1 MKGIDIS
8 RHNIIRSF
16 PAIKS
21 QGVDFCVIRAGYGT
35 VVDAK
40 FEAHIKAAKDCGM
53 LVGVYWF
60 CYALNVADAR
70 REAEVCA
77 ETLRGHQLDLPVFY
91 DFEYDT
97 ERYAAKH
104 KMTYN
109 TKLRTDI
116 IETFCAEMTKR
127 GYKAGV
133 YTNPD
138 YWLYKLNSDRLSKYA
153 LWIASYKSKD
163 GKATFDTVLPTD
175 LPPAFQ
181 NAMLWQF
188 GMCKMPKAVGYVDI
202 DYGYGIKPPAPKKT
216 YKVGDKYTIK
226 PGDLYTTGR
235 KVPARLVG
243 KTYTVWQTKPGA
255 VLLKEIVSWVSVC
268 DT

>member
-1 MKGIDIS
+1 MRGIDIS
-8 RHNIIRSF
+8 KHNIIRSF
-16 PAIKS
+16 PALRAEGIE
-21 QGVDFCVIRAGYGT
+21 FCIVRAGYGT
-35 VVDAK
+35 SVDPK
-40 FEAHIKAAKDCGM
+40 FAGYIKSARDAGM

-60 CYALNVADAR
+60 CYARDTVEAR

-77 ETLRGHQLDLPVFY
+77 ETLRGRQLDLPVFY

-97 ERYAAKH
+97 EGYAAKT
-104 KMTYN
+104 KVTY
-109 TKLRTDI
+109 TSKLRTDI
-116 IETFCAEMTKR
+116 IETFCNEITKH

-138 YWLYKLNSDRLSKYA
+138 YWLYKLNADRLSKYA

-202 DYGYGIKPPAPKKT
+202 DYGYGVKPPAPKKT
-216 YKVGDKYTIK
+216 YKVGDTYTVK
-226 PGDLYTTGR
+226 AGDVYTTGR

-243 KTYTVWQTKPGA
+243 KTYTIRQVRTGA
-255 VLLKEIVSWVSVC
+255 VLLAEINSWVTV
-268 DT
+268 

>member
-1 MKGIDIS
+1 MRGIDIS
-8 RHNIIRSF
+8 KHNTIRSF

-40 FEAHIKAAKDCGM
+40 FEAHIRAAKDCGM

-60 CYALNVADAR
+60 CYALDVADAR

-97 ERYAAKH
+97 ERYAAK
-104 KMTYN
+104 N
-109 TKLRTDI
+109 GTKYSAKNRTDI
-116 IETFCAEMTKR
+116 IDTFCAEITKR
-127 GYKAGV
+127 GRKAGV

-138 YWLYKLNSDRLSKYA
+138 YWLYKLERARLKDYP
-153 LWIASYKSKD
+153 LWIAAYVQSD
-163 GKATFDTVLPTD
+163 CKASFGTTSPAD
-175 LPPAFQ
+175 LPPAYK
-181 NAMLWQF
+181 NAMIWQF
-188 GMCKMPKAVGYVDI
+188 GKCKFSKAVGDVDI
-202 DYGYGIKPPAPKKT
+202 NYGYGIKPPAPKKT
-216 YKVGDKYTIK
+216 YKAGDQYTIK

-243 KTYTVWQTKPGA
+243 KTYTVWQVKPGA
-255 VLLKEIVSWVSVC
+255 VLLKEIVSWVAV
-268 DT
+268 

>member
-1 MKGIDIS
+1 MRGIDIS
-8 RHNIIRSF
+8 KHNTIRSF
-16 PAIKS
+16 PALRAE
-21 QGVDFCVIRAGYGT
+21 GVEFCIIRAGYGT
-35 VVDAK
+35 SVDPK
-40 FEAHIKAAKDCGM
+40 FAGYIKSAKDAGM

-60 CYALNVADAR
+60 CYARSIAEAR

-77 ETLRGHQLDLPVFY
+77 NTLTGYKLDLPVFY

-97 ERYAAKH
+97 ERYAAKTQV
-104 KMTYN
+104 KYT
-109 TKLRTDI
+109 TKSRTDI
-116 IETFCAEMTKR
+116 IETFCTEMTKR

-138 YWLYKLNSDRLSKYA
+138 YWLYRLNTDRLSKYA
-153 LWIASYKSKD
+153 LWIASYKNKD

-188 GMCKMPKAVGYVDI
+188 GMCKMPKSVGYVDI
-202 DYGYGIKPPAPKKT
+202 DYGYGVKPPAPKKT
-216 YKVGDKYTIK
+216 YKVGDKCTIK

-243 KTYTVWQTKPGA
+243 KTYTVWQVKPGA
-255 VLLKEIVSWVSVC
+255 VLLKEIVSWVSV
-268 DT
+268 

>member
-1 MKGIDIS
+1 MRGIDIS
-8 RHNIIRSF
+8 EHNIIRSF
-16 PAIKS
+16 PALRAEGIE
-21 QGVDFCVIRAGYGT
+21 FCIVRAGYGT
-35 VVDAK
+35 SVDPK
-40 FEAHIKAAKDCGM
+40 FAGYIKSARDAGM

-60 CYALNVADAR
+60 CYARDTVEAR

-77 ETLRGHQLDLPVFY
+77 NTLNGYKLDLPVFY

-97 ERYAAKH
+97 ERYAAKTQV
-104 KMTYN
+104 KYT

-116 IETFCAEMTKR
+116 IETFCTEITKH

-175 LPPAFQ
+175 LPPAFS
-181 NAMLWQF
+181 NAMIWQF
-188 GMCKMPKAVGYVDI
+188 GMCKMPKAVGNVDI

-216 YKVGDKYTIK
+216 YKVGDKCTIK

-243 KTYTVWQTKPGA
+243 KTYTVWQVKPGA
-255 VLLKEIVSWVSVC
+255 VLLKEIVSWVSV
-268 DT
+268 

>member
-1 MKGIDIS
+1 MRGIDIS
-8 RHNIIRSF
+8 KHNTIRSF

-21 QGVDFCVIRAGYGT
+21 QGVEFCVIRAGYGT

-40 FEAHIKAAKDCGM
+40 LEAHIKAAKDCGM
-53 LVGVYWF
+53 LVGAYWF
-60 CYALNVADAR
+60 CYALDVADAR

-77 ETLRGHQLDLPVFY
+77 ETLHRHQLDLPVFY

-97 ERYAAKH
+97 ERYAEKH
-104 KMTYN
+104 KVTYSP
-109 TKLRTDI
+109 KLRTDI
-116 IETFCAEMTKR
+116 IETFCTEMTKR

-138 YWLYKLNSDRLSKYA
+138 YWFYRLNTDRLSKYA

-188 GMCKMPKAVGYVDI
+188 GMCKMPKAVGNVDI
-202 DYGYGIKPPAPKKT
+202 DYGYGIKPAAAKT
-216 YKVGDKYTIK
+216 YKVGDTYTVK
-226 PGDLYTTGR
+226 AGDVYTTGR
-235 KVPARLVG
+235 KVPARVVG
-243 KTYTVWQTKPGA
+243 KTYTVRQVRSGA
-255 VLLKEIVSWVSVC
+255 ILLSEINSWVAV
-268 DT
+268 

>member
-1 MKGIDIS
+1 MRGIDIS
-8 RHNIIRSF
+8 RHNTIRSF
-16 PAIKS
+16 PALRAEGIE
-21 QGVDFCVIRAGYGT
+21 FCIIRAGYGT
-35 VVDAK
+35 SVDPK
-40 FEAHIKAAKDCGM
+40 FAGYIKSARDAGM

-60 CYALNVADAR
+60 CYARDTVEAR

-77 ETLRGHQLDLPVFY
+77 NTLNGYKLDLPVFY

-97 ERYAAKH
+97 ERYAAKTQV
-104 KMTYN
+104 KYT

-116 IETFCAEMTKR
+116 IETFCTEITKH

-138 YWLYKLNSDRLSKYA
+138 YWLYRLNADRLSKYA

-175 LPPAFQ
+175 LPPAFS
-181 NAMLWQF
+181 NAMIWQF
-188 GMCKMPKAVGYVDI
+188 GMCKMPKSVGNVDI

-216 YKVGDKYTIK
+216 YKVGDKCTIK

-255 VLLKEIVSWVSVC
+255 VLLKEIVSWVAV
-268 DT
+268 

>member
-1 MKGIDIS
+1 MRGIDIS
-8 RHNIIRSF
+8 RHNTIRSF

-53 LVGVYWF
+53 LVGAYWF
-60 CYALNVADAR
+60 CYALDVADAR

-77 ETLRGHQLDLPVFY
+77 ETLRGHRLDLPVFY

-97 ERYAAKH
+97 ERYSEKH
-104 KMTYN
+104 KVVYN
-109 TKLRTDI
+109 PKLRTDI
-116 IETFCAEMTKR
+116 IETFCTEITKH

-138 YWLYKLNSDRLSKYA
+138 YWLYKLNSDRLAKWA
-153 LWIASYKSKD
+153 LWIAAYRQSD
-163 GKATFDTVLPTD
+163 CKASFATTSPSD
-175 LPPAFQ
+175 LPAAYG
-181 NAMLWQF
+181 NAIIWQF
-188 GMCKMPKAVGYVDI
+188 GKCKFTKAVGDVDI
-202 DYGYGIKPPAPKKT
+202 NYGYGIKPAAAKT
-216 YKVGDKYTIK
+216 YKVGDTYTVK
-226 PGDLYTTGR
+226 AGDVYTTGR

-243 KTYTVWQTKPGA
+243 KTYTIRQVRSGA
-255 VLLKEIVSWVSVC
+255 ILLSEINSWVTV
-268 DT
+268 

>member
-1 MKGIDIS
+1 MRGIDIS

-21 QGVDFCVIRAGYGT
+21 QGVEFCVIRAGYGT

-40 FEAHIKAAKDCGM
+40 FEAYIKAAKGAGM

-60 CYALNVADAR
+60 CYARDIVEAR

-77 ETLRGHQLDLPVFY
+77 NTLTGYKLDLPVFY

-97 ERYAAKH
+97 ERYAEKH
-104 KMTYN
+104 KVAYN

-116 IETFCAEMTKR
+116 IETFCTEMTKR

-138 YWLYKLNSDRLSKYA
+138 YWLYKLNADRLSKYA
-153 LWIASYKSKD
+153 LWIAAYRQSD
-163 GKATFDTVLPTD
+163 CKASFATTSPSD
-175 LPPAFQ
+175 LPAAYG
-181 NAMLWQF
+181 NAMIWQF
-188 GMCKMPKAVGYVDI
+188 GKCQFTKAVGDVDI
-202 DYGYGIKPPAPKKT
+202 NYGYGIKSPVSAKT
-216 YKVGDKYTIK
+216 YKVGDTYTVK
-226 PGDLYTTGR
+226 AGDVYTTGR
-235 KVPARLVG
+235 KVPARVVG
-243 KTYTVWQTKPGA
+243 KTYTIRQVRSGA
-255 VLLKEIVSWVSVC
+255 ILLSEINSWVTV
-268 DT
+268 

>member
-1 MKGIDIS
+1 MRGIDIS
-8 RHNIIRSF
+8 KHNIIRSF
-16 PAIKS
+16 PALRAEGIE
-21 QGVDFCVIRAGYGT
+21 FCIVRAGYGT
-35 VVDAK
+35 SVDPK
-40 FEAHIKAAKDCGM
+40 FAGYIKSAKDAGM

-60 CYALNVADAR
+60 CYARSIAEAR

-77 ETLRGHQLDLPVFY
+77 NILTGYKLDLPVFY

-97 ERYAAKH
+97 ERYAEKH
-104 KMTYN
+104 KVAYN
-109 TKLRTDI
+109 PKLRTDI
-116 IETFCAEMTKR
+116 IETFCTEMTKR

-138 YWLYKLNSDRLSKYA
+138 YWLYRLNSDRLSKYA
-153 LWIASYKSKD
+153 LWIASYKNKD

-188 GMCKMPKAVGYVDI
+188 GMCKMPKAVGNVDI

-216 YKVGDKYTIK
+216 YKVGDKCTIK
-226 PGDLYTTGR
+226 PGDVYTTGR

-243 KTYTVWQTKPGA
+243 KTYTVWQVKPGA
-255 VLLKEIVSWVSVC
+255 VLLKEIVSWVSV
-268 DT
+268 

>member
-1 MKGIDIS
+1 MRGIDIS
-8 RHNIIRSF
+8 KHNIIRSF
-16 PAIKS
+16 PALRAEGIE
-21 QGVDFCVIRAGYGT
+21 FCIVRAGYGT
-35 VVDAK
+35 SVDPK
-40 FEAHIKAAKDCGM
+40 FAGYIKSAKDCGM
-53 LVGVYWF
+53 LVGAYWF
-60 CYALNVADAR
+60 CYARDTVEAR

-77 ETLRGHQLDLPVFY
+77 NTLNGYKLDLPVFY

-97 ERYAAKH
+97 EQYAVKSRV
-104 KMTYN
+104 KYDN
-109 TKLRTDI
+109 KSRTDI
-116 IETFCAEMTKR
+116 IETFCTEMTKR

-138 YWLYKLNSDRLSKYA
+138 YWLYKLSADRLSKYA

-202 DYGYGIKPPAPKKT
+202 DYGYGIKPAAAKT
-216 YKVGDKYTIK
+216 YKVGDTYTVK
-226 PGDLYTTGR
+226 AGDVYTTGR
-235 KVPARLVG
+235 KVPARVVG
-243 KTYTVWQTKPGA
+243 KTYTVRQVRSGA
-255 VLLKEIVSWVSVC
+255 ILLSEINSWVNV
-268 DT
+268 

>member
-1 MKGIDIS
+1 MRGIDIS
-8 RHNIIRSF
+8 KHNIIRSF
-16 PAIKS
+16 PALKAE
-21 QGVDFCVIRAGYGT
+21 GVEFCIVRAGYGT
-35 VVDAK
+35 SVDPK
-40 FEAHIKAAKDCGM
+40 FAGYIKSAKDCGM

-60 CYALNVADAR
+60 CYARDTADAR

-77 ETLRGHQLDLPVFY
+77 NTLNGYKLDLPVFY

-97 ERYAAKH
+97 ERYAAKSRV
-104 KMTYN
+104 KYN
-109 TKLRTDI
+109 SKSRTDI
-116 IETFCAEMTKR
+116 IETFCAEITRR

-163 GKATFDTVLPTD
+163 GKATFGTVLPTD

-188 GMCKMPKAVGYVDI
+188 GMSKMPKAVGYVDV

-216 YKVGDKYTIK
+216 YKAGDKCTIK
-226 PGDLYTTGR
+226 PGDRYTTGR

-255 VLLKEIVSWVSVC
+255 VLLKEIVSWVAV
-268 DT
+268 

>member
-1 MKGIDIS
+1 MRGIDIS
-8 RHNIIRSF
+8 KHNTIRSF

-21 QGVDFCVIRAGYGT
+21 QGVDFCIIRAGYGT

-40 FEAHIKAAKDCGM
+40 FEAHIKAAQDCGM
-53 LVGVYWF
+53 LVGAYWF

-77 ETLRGHQLDLPVFY
+77 ETLREHQLNLPVFY

-104 KMTYN
+104 KVTYN
-109 TKLRTDI
+109 PKLRTDI
-116 IETFCAEMTKR
+116 IDTFCAEITKR

-138 YWLYKLNSDRLSKYA
+138 YWLYRLNADRLSRYA
-153 LWIASYKSKD
+153 LWIAAYRQSD
-163 GKATFDTVLPTD
+163 CKASFATTSPSD
-175 LPPAFQ
+175 LPAAYG
-181 NAMLWQF
+181 NAMIWQF
-188 GMCKMPKAVGYVDI
+188 GKCKFTKAVGDVDI
-202 DYGYGIKPPAPKKT
+202 NYGYGIKSPVPAKT
-216 YKVGDKYTIK
+216 YKVGDTYTVK
-226 PGDLYTTGR
+226 AGDVYTTGR

-243 KTYTVWQTKPGA
+243 KTYTVWQVKPGA
-255 VLLKEIVSWVSVC
+255 VLLKEIVSWVAV
-268 DT
+268 

>member
-1 MKGIDIS
+1 MRGIDIS
-8 RHNIIRSF
+8 KHNTIRSF
-16 PAIKS
+16 PAIKL

-40 FEAHIKAAKDCGM
+40 FEAHIKAAQDCGM
-53 LVGVYWF
+53 LVGAYWF
-60 CYALNVADAR
+60 CYALDTANAR

-77 ETLRGHQLDLPVFY
+77 ETLRGHRLDLPVFY

-97 ERYAAKH
+97 ERYAKTH
-104 KMTYN
+104 KVIYSP
-109 TKLRTDI
+109 KLRTDI
-116 IETFCAEMTKR
+116 IDTFCAEITRR

-138 YWLYKLNSDRLSKYA
+138 YWLYRLNADRLSKYA

-175 LPPAFQ
+175 LLPAFS
-181 NAMLWQF
+181 NAMIWQF
-188 GMCKMPKAVGYVDI
+188 GMSKMPKAVGYVDV
-202 DYGYGIKPPAPKKT
+202 DYGYGINPPAPKKT
-216 YKVGDKYTIK
+216 YKVGDLYTIK
-226 PGDLYTTGR
+226 FGDLYTTGR

-243 KTYTVWQTKPGA
+243 KTYTIRQVRTGA
-255 VLLKEIVSWVSVC
+255 VLLSEINSWVAV
-268 DT
+268 

>member
-1 MKGIDIS
+1 MRGIDIS
-8 RHNIIRSF
+8 KHNIIRSF
-16 PAIKS
+16 PALKAEGIE
-21 QGVDFCVIRAGYGT
+21 FCIVRAGYGT
-35 VVDAK
+35 SVDPK
-40 FEAHIKAAKDCGM
+40 FAGYIKSAKDCGM

-60 CYALNVADAR
+60 CYARDIVEAR

-77 ETLRGHQLDLPVFY
+77 NALNGYKLDLPVFY

-97 ERYAAKH
+97 ERYASKSRV
-104 KMTYN
+104 KYDS
-109 TKLRTDI
+109 KSRTDI
-116 IETFCAEMTKR
+116 IETFCTEITRR

-138 YWLYKLNSDRLSKYA
+138 YWLYRLNADRLSKYA

-202 DYGYGIKPPAPKKT
+202 DYGYGIKPAAAKKT
-216 YKVGDKYTIK
+216 YKVGDQYTIK

-255 VLLKEIVSWVSVC
+255 VLLKEIVSWVSV
-268 DT
+268 

>member
-1 MKGIDIS
+1 MRGIDIS
-8 RHNIIRSF
+8 KHNIIRSF
-16 PAIKS
+16 PALRAEGIE
-21 QGVDFCVIRAGYGT
+21 FCIVRAGYGT
-35 VVDAK
+35 SVDPK
-40 FEAHIKAAKDCGM
+40 FAGYIKSARDAGM

-60 CYALNVADAR
+60 CYARDTVEAR

-77 ETLRGHQLDLPVFY
+77 NTLTGYKLDLPVFY

-97 ERYAAKH
+97 ERYAAKAQV
-104 KMTYN
+104 KYT
-109 TKLRTDI
+109 TKSRTDI
-116 IETFCAEMTKR
+116 IETFCTEITRR

-138 YWLYKLNSDRLSKYA
+138 YWLYRLNTDRLSKHA
-153 LWIASYKSKD
+153 LWIASYKNKD

-202 DYGYGIKPPAPKKT
+202 DYGYGVKPPAPKKT
-216 YKVGDKYTIK
+216 YKVGDEYTIK

-243 KTYTVWQTKPGA
+243 KTYTVWQVKPGA
-255 VLLKEIVSWVSVC
+255 VLLKEIVSWVSV
-268 DT
+268 

>member
-1 MKGIDIS
+1 MRGIDIS
-8 RHNIIRSF
+8 RHNTIRSF

-21 QGVDFCVIRAGYGT
+21 QGVEFCVIRAGYGT

-40 FEAHIKAAKDCGM
+40 FKAHIKVAKDCGM

-60 CYALNVADAR
+60 CYARDTVEAR

-97 ERYAAKH
+97 ERYAAKSRV
-104 KMTYN
+104 KYDN
-109 TKLRTDI
+109 KSRTDI
-116 IETFCAEMTKR
+116 IETFCTEMTKR

-138 YWLYKLNSDRLSKYA
+138 YWLCKLNADRLSKYA

-175 LPPAFQ
+175 LPPAFS
-181 NAMLWQF
+181 NAMFWQF

-216 YKVGDKYTIK
+216 YKVGDEYTIK
-226 PGDLYTTGR
+226 PDDLYTTGR
-235 KVPARLVG
+235 RVPARLVG

-255 VLLKEIVSWVSVC
+255 VLLKEIVSWVKV
-268 DT
+268 

>member
-8 RHNIIRSF
+8 KHNVIKSF
-16 PAIKS
+16 PALKT
-21 QGVDFCVIRAGYGT
+21 QGIEFCVVRAGYGT
-35 VVDAK
+35 AVDPK
-40 FEAHIKAAKDCGM
+40 FKAHISAARAAGM

-60 CYALNVADAR
+60 CYALDPVDAR
-70 REAEVCA
+70 WEAECCIKA
-77 ETLRGHQLDLPVFY
+77 LGGEKLDLPVFY

-97 ERYAAKH
+97 ERYAEKH
-104 KMTYN
+104 G
-109 TKLRTDI
+109 TKYTPKARTDI
-116 IETFCAEMTKR
+116 IDAFCAEITKR

-138 YWLYKLNSDRLSKYA
+138 YWLYRLNSDRLTKYQ

-175 LPPAFQ
+175 LPPAFS
-181 NAMLWQF
+181 NAMIWQF
-188 GMCKMPKAVGYVDI
+188 GMCKMPKAVGYVDV
-202 DYGYGIKPPAPKKT
+202 DYGYGIKPPAPKKA
-216 YKVGDKYTIK
+216 YKVGDEYTIK

-255 VLLKEIVSWVSVC
+255 VLLKEIVSWVAV
-268 DT
+268 

>member
-1 MKGIDIS
+1 MRGIDIS
-8 RHNIIRSF
+8 KHNIIRSF
-16 PAIKS
+16 PALKAEGIE
-21 QGVDFCVIRAGYGT
+21 FCIVRAGYGT
-35 VVDAK
+35 SVDPK
-40 FEAHIKAAKDCGM
+40 FAAHIKAAKDAGM
-53 LVGVYWF
+53 LVGAYWF
-60 CYALNVADAR
+60 CYARDTVEAR

-77 ETLRGHQLDLPVFY
+77 NTLTGYKLDLPVFY

-97 ERYAAKH
+97 ERYAAKTQV
-104 KMTYN
+104 KYT

-116 IETFCAEMTKR
+116 IETFCAEITKR

-138 YWLYKLNSDRLSKYA
+138 YWLYRLNSDRLSKYS
-153 LWIASYKSKD
+153 LWTASYKSKD

-175 LPPAFQ
+175 LPPAFS

-188 GMCKMPKAVGYVDI
+188 GMCKMPKSVGYVDI
-202 DYGYGIKPPAPKKT
+202 DYGYGLKPPAPKKT
-216 YKVGDKYTIK
+216 YKVGDLYTIK

-255 VLLKEIVSWVSVC
+255 VLLKEIVSWVAV
-268 DT
+268 

>member
-1 MKGIDIS
+1 MRGIDIS
-8 RHNIIRSF
+8 KHNIIRSF
-16 PAIKS
+16 PALKAEGIE
-21 QGVDFCVIRAGYGT
+21 FCIIRAGYGT
-35 VVDAK
+35 SVDPK
-40 FEAHIKAAKDCGM
+40 FAGYIKSAKDAGM

-60 CYALNVADAR
+60 CYARDTVEAR

-77 ETLRGHQLDLPVFY
+77 ETLRGHQLNLPVFY

-97 ERYAAKH
+97 ERYAAKTQV
-104 KMTYN
+104 KYT
-109 TKLRTDI
+109 TKSRTDI
-116 IETFCAEMTKR
+116 IETFCTEITKR

-138 YWLYKLNSDRLSKYA
+138 YWLYRLNSDRLSKYA

-175 LPPAFQ
+175 LPPAFS

-202 DYGYGIKPPAPKKT
+202 DYGYGIKPAAAKKT
-216 YKVGDKYTIK
+216 YKVGDTYTVK
-226 PGDLYTTGR
+226 AGDLYTTGR

-243 KTYTVWQTKPGA
+243 KTYTVRQVRSGA
-255 VLLKEIVSWVSVC
+255 ILLSEINSWVSV
-268 DT
+268 

>member
-8 RHNIIRSF
+8 RHNTIRSF

-35 VVDAK
+35 AVDAK
-40 FEAHIKAAKDCGM
+40 FEAHIKAAKDAGM
-53 LVGVYWF
+53 LVGAYWF

-77 ETLRGHQLDLPVFY
+77 ETLRGHQLNLPVFY

-97 ERYAAKH
+97 ERYAEKH
-104 KMTYN
+104 GTKYTP
-109 TKLRTDI
+109 KLRTDI
-116 IETFCAEMTKR
+116 IDAFCAEIIRR
-127 GYKAGV
+127 GYTAGV

-138 YWLYKLNSDRLSKYA
+138 YWLYRLNADRLAKYP
-153 LWIASYKSKD
+153 LWIASYKNKD

-175 LPPAFQ
+175 LPPAFS
-181 NAMLWQF
+181 NAMIWQF
-188 GMCKMPKAVGYVDI
+188 GMCKMPKAVGNVDI
-202 DYGYGIKPPAPKKT
+202 DYGYGVKPPAPKKT
-216 YKVGDKYTIK
+216 YKGGDTYTVK
-226 PGDLYTTGR
+226 AGDVYTTGR

-243 KTYTVWQTKPGA
+243 KTYIVRQVRSGA
-255 VLLKEIVSWVSVC
+255 ILLSEINSWVTV
-268 DT
+268 

>member
-1 MKGIDIS
+1 MRGIDIS
-8 RHNIIRSF
+8 KHNTIRSF
-16 PAIKS
+16 PALRAEGIE
-21 QGVDFCVIRAGYGT
+21 FCIVRAGYGT
-35 VVDAK
+35 SVDPK
-40 FEAHIKAAKDCGM
+40 FAAHIKAAKDCGM

-60 CYALNVADAR
+60 CYALDVADAR

-77 ETLRGHQLDLPVFY
+77 NTLNGYKLDLPVFY

-97 ERYAAKH
+97 ERYAEKH
-104 KMTYN
+104 RVAYN
-109 TKLRTDI
+109 PKLRTDI
-116 IETFCAEMTKR
+116 IKTFCAEMTKR

-138 YWLYKLNSDRLSKYA
+138 YWLYRLNADRLSKYA

-181 NAMLWQF
+181 NAMIWQF
-188 GMCKMPKAVGYVDI
+188 GMSKMPKAVGYVDI

-216 YKVGDKYTIK
+216 YKVGDQYMIK

-243 KTYTVWQTKPGA
+243 KTYTVRQVRSGA
-255 VLLKEIVSWVSVC
+255 VLLAIINSWVTV
-268 DT
+268 

>member
-8 RHNIIRSF
+8 RHNTIRSF

-35 VVDAK
+35 AVDAK
-40 FEAHIKAAKDCGM
+40 FEAHIKAAKDAGM
-53 LVGVYWF
+53 LVGAYWF

-77 ETLRGHQLDLPVFY
+77 ETLRGHQLNLPVFY

-97 ERYAAKH
+97 ERYAEKH
-104 KMTYN
+104 GTKYTP
-109 TKLRTDI
+109 KLRTDI
-116 IETFCAEMTKR
+116 IDAFCAEIIRR
-127 GYKAGV
+127 GYTAGV

-138 YWLYKLNSDRLSKYA
+138 YWLYRLNADRLAKYP
-153 LWIASYKSKD
+153 LWIASYKNKD

-175 LPPAFQ
+175 LPPAFS
-181 NAMLWQF
+181 NAMIWQF
-188 GMCKMPKAVGYVDI
+188 GMCKMPKAVGNVDI
-202 DYGYGIKPPAPKKT
+202 DYGYGVKPPAPKKT
-216 YKVGDKYTIK
+216 YKVGDTYTVK
-226 PGDLYTTGR
+226 AGDVYTTGR

-243 KTYTVWQTKPGA
+243 KTYIVRQVRSGA
-255 VLLKEIVSWVSVC
+255 VLLAEINSWVTV
-268 DT
+268 